1 MVAEAEDFVSAK
13 VVDRRAQE
21 AKVVELLV
29 VIKALQLVQVLLI
42 PVEVAEDLRVLHQG
56 VLVQVDQEL

>member
-1 MVAEAEDFVSAK
+1 
-13 VVDRRAQE
+13 
-21 AKVVELLV
+21 VVELLV